1 MAKLIRVETD
11 YRFYAVELT
20 DEQLE
25 RYNSGD
31 EGYDE
36 VMDEVCDDFEFT
48 TTESVSYEGDMMMS
62 LYEYLGRAAG
72 GQLGSEVF
80 RAAKSQNV
88 PYDQQMVS
96 TKTYSG
102 KVMLY
107 PRTFLQKYF
116 G

>member
-1 MAKLIRVETD
+1 MNVDYDIVVAMLDGTYNGYAELGATAKADAIKQ
-11 YRFYAVELT
+11 FK
-20 DEQLE
+20 Q
-25 RYNSGD
+25 
-31 EGYDE
+31 
-36 VMDEVCDDFEFT
+36 EFVAKFGT
-48 TTESVSYEGDMMMS
+48 ITTESVSYEGDQMMS

-80 RAAKSQNV
+80 RAAKAHGV
-88 PYDQQMVS
+88 PFDQQMVS

-107 PRTFLQKYF
+107 PRTFLQEYF

>member
-1 MAKLIRVETD
+1 MNVDYDIVVAMLDGTYDGYAKLGATDKAQAIQDFKQMFVEK
-11 YRFYAVELT
+11 Y
-20 DEQLE
+20 
-25 RYNSGD
+25 
-31 EGYDE
+31 
-36 VMDEVCDDFEFT
+36 T
-48 TTESVSYEGDMMMS
+48 TTESVSYEGDQMMS